1 MEINDRVKMD
11 LGPNYGPSI
20 GTVKK
25 ITKDG
30 FVVVIWDNV
39 NGEWYWTEDQAK
51 QLEIINENR

>member
-1 MEINDRVKMD
+1 MKVGDRVKMD
-11 LGPNYGPSI
+11 LGPNYGMTT

-30 FVVVIWDNV
+30 FVVVIWDDI

-51 QLEIINENR
+51 QLELV